1 VFPQDS
7 LLSLKAFKATG
18 FWNQLY
24 KVGHFFYLVR
34 CFIPFMYYARPAV
47 ASPKVNNFFK
57 ALRKD
62 EAKDLPVGAAG
73 FCWGGHFVTHL
84 CWDQAKTDD
93 GKRLIDCGFVAHP
106 SFLKFPG
113 DIEMVALPY
122 SCAASEHDNQMS
134 PENAKQTREI
144 LSAKTA
150 KTKDQGIEHEFVL
163 YEGAHHG
170 FAVSFGE
177 ASSHSLSVGL
187 TRSQVRAD
195 EGDKEEAEAG
205 KKAEDQA
212 VKWFERWFAH
222 PPP

>member
-1 VFPQDS
+1 
-7 LLSLKAFKATG
+7 
-18 FWNQLY
+18 
-24 KVGHFFYLVR
+24 
-34 CFIPFMYYARPAV
+34 MYYARPAV